1 MASGHL
7 EKRSKKGWTIVIDYG
22 RVQVSKA
29 IETVF
34 PKTEQ
39 QLCVIHQ
46 IRNSTKYIPYRDLKP
61 VMKDSNWFTG
71 PRRSRMPNIGL
82 RNSVTNGA
90 ISTRMSLGRGTR
102 TGRNSAPSSNTL
114 SKSAG

>member
-7 EKRSKKGWTIVIDYG
+7 ERRSKKGWTIVIDYG

-61 VMKDSNWFTG
+61 VMKDLKLVYGAPMLEDAEYRLEEFRDKWGDKYPHVLRSWDANWAELHG
-71 PRRSRMPNIGL
+71 RM
-82 RNSVTNGA
+82 
-90 ISTRMSLGRGTR
+90 
-102 TGRNSAPSSNTL
+102 
-114 SKSAG
+114 